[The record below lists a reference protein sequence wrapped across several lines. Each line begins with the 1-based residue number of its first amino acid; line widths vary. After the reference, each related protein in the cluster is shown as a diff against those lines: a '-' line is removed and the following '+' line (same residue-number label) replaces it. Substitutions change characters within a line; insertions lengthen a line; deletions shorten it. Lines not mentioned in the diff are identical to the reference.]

1 MTRLDNTDTFAGLTR
16 ARAFALLLLALLAP
30 LAACD
35 SDDAEDDDEEECGGD
50 RTPEPA
56 VCEDA
61 GTRVVIAR
69 LEDVCALDA
78 GPFTLDIDNPY
89 LPLAVGTVHVMEGD
103 EAGTLLRVER
113 SVLDETEEVGGVTT
127 RVLQER
133 EEEDGEL
140 VEISRNFIAQA
151 PDGTVC
157 YFGEEVD
164 IYEGGEI
171 VAHEGAWRAGTGGA
185 QAGILMPAQPELGM
199 SYAQEVAIDMDAWD
213 HASHVAEGAEIT
225 VPAGTYSDTI
235 QTIEWTP
242 VEPADISRKAYAR
255 DVGMIVDDV
264 VTLTTID

>member
-1 MTRLDNTDTFAGLTR
+1 MLA
-16 ARAFALLLLALLAP
+16 LLLAL

-35 SDDAEDDDEEECGGD
+35 SDDAEDDDDEDDDVEACAG
-50 RTPEPA
+50 RAAPTPAE
-56 VCEDA
+56 CEDA

-78 GPFTLDIDNPY
+78 GPFTLEIDNPY
-89 LPLAVGTVHVMEGD
+89 LPLVVGSVHVMEGD
-103 EAGTLLRVER
+103 EAGTTLRVER
-113 SVLDETEEVGGVTT
+113 SVLDETEEIGGVTT

-140 VEISRNFIAQA
+140 VEISRNFVAQA

-157 YFGEEVD
+157 YFGEDVD
-164 IYEGGEI
+164 IYENGVV
-171 VAHEGAWRAGTGGA
+171 VANEGAWRAGTGDA
-185 QAGILMPAQPELGM
+185 QPGILMPAEPVLGM
-199 SYAQEVAIDMDAWD
+199 SYAQEVALDMDAWD

-225 VPAGTYSDTI
+225 VPAGTYSDTL

-242 VEPADISRKAYAR
+242 IEPNDISRKAYAR

-264 VTLTTID
+264 VTLTSID